1 MRKMSSSATPVN
13 LRRYRLKTTI
23 QVLITTIAIGSSLI
37 PVKDAFASITL
48 NGTIPPGQ
56 NPVVVIPPNNQPAA
70 TGTLKFKFSVPQAGP
85 YAMNFCIGATDNPCG
100 TSDSY
105 VVVVPAGEERLAIV
119 DASFFTNKVLV
130 VSQGT
135 ATALPYVVTVE

>member
-1 MRKMSSSATPVN
+1 M
-13 LRRYRLKTTI
+13 KTTM
-23 QVLITTIAIGSSLI
+23 QVLITTIAIASFLI
-37 PVKDAFASITL
+37 PVQDAFASITL
-48 NGTIPPGQ
+48 NGTIPPGT
-56 NPVVVIPPNNQPAA
+56 NPVVIIQPNNQPSAA
-70 TGTLKFKFSVPQAGP
+70 GTLKFKFSLPQPGA

-135 ATALPYVVTVE
+135 ASTLPYVVTVE